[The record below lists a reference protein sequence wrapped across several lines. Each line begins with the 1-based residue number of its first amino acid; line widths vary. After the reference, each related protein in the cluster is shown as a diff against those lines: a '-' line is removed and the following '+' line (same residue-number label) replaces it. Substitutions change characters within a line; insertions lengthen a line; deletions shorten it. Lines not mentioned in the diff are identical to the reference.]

1 MSIDALVAPKTDWLT
16 RYSLLYPL
24 CEWCEINDVVF
35 VVGQHNYDR
44 GELVVSYL
52 RGAGYNCDY
61 ASLALLGPTDKDDPR
76 MARPDDTQEPVL
88 AAIAGVFEDAAQV
101 RGARV
106 SHPSTYLEFQEL
118 IYRKRGIAFLDLSSI
133 DYSND
138 TYGYEVLLTYLEGE
152 LS

>member
-76 MARPDDTQEPVL
+76 M
-88 AAIAGVFEDAAQV
+88 
-101 RGARV
+101 
-106 SHPSTYLEFQEL
+106 EFQEL

-138 TYGYEVLLTYLEGE
+138 TYGYDVLLTYLEGE